1 MQIAVN
7 VVRSG
12 LRIDRGAAI
21 LAKSDLYSEFYNY

>member
-12 LRIDRGAAI
+12 LRVARSAAI
-21 LAKSDLYSEFYNY
+21 HAKSDLYPEFYNY